1 MAGDSSEPEPKSQS
15 PQSTTAGGTESGP
28 TSTTTPKLANGVVL
42 GKDGKPCRT
51 CTSMKDWAAQSKS
64 LLKSPAAQARP
75 PRDCPA
81 DVETLG
87 RGTWTLL
94 HTIAAQYPEK
104 PTQTEQ
110 SDLAGFM
117 RLFSKLYPCWVCADD
132 FREYIKREP
141 LRVRTRDEFGN
152 WLCNAH
158 NDVNKKLGKPIFDC
172 NLWDQRWRTGV
183 SIWKMADTKRKN
195 GPGASD
201 ANSSKR
207 RKQGGN
213 GGKWQTSHQKT
224 KIDGRVA
231 IELGDVG
238 VWVTC
243 ARNQEAK
250 AAREVEMLFDEYV
263 EKLYGIKPPGEEDD
277 GSDNEGGADDIE
289 ASIQKELTSLKPTR
303 AQGSERVFNI
313 VRQAVDCLLFVKT
326 KTPIEP
332 VEFVHRI
339 CLDTKA
345 SSGLSARRFR
355 YLNRFTPITLM
366 GRASD
371 KGFIEVCQKVL
382 PQHFKMSEASQ
393 DAEEADIAADDR
405 IKVQSPEEAKKEDKE
420 QSTPPECTY
429 AIRLSTRNQCPLK
442 RDDVIK
448 GIASLIDD
456 QRHKVNLT
464 KPDKVIL
471 VDMFQNLYG
480 MSVVDGDWDD
490 LKRFNISEIYS
501 AAAKLAK
508 ADSLE
513 HPKGST
519 EEQK

>member
-1 MAGDSSEPEPKSQS
+1 
-15 PQSTTAGGTESGP
+15 
-28 TSTTTPKLANGVVL
+28 
-42 GKDGKPCRT
+42 
-51 CTSMKDWAAQSKS
+51 
-64 LLKSPAAQARP
+64 
-75 PRDCPA
+75 
-81 DVETLG
+81 
-87 RGTWTLL
+87 
-94 HTIAAQYPEK
+94 
-104 PTQTEQ
+104 
-110 SDLAGFM
+110 
-117 RLFSKLYPCWVCADD
+117 
-132 FREYIKREP
+132 
-141 LRVRTRDEFGN
+141 
-152 WLCNAH
+152 
-158 NDVNKKLGKPIFDC
+158 
-172 NLWDQRWRTGV
+172 
-183 SIWKMADTKRKN
+183 MADTKRKN

-393 DAEEADIAADDR
+393 DAEEGDIAADDR